1 MDFNQL
7 SQAVINGKADEVIKM
22 TNEALSGGIEAK
34 QVMDSGLIAGMNVVG
49 VRFKRNEIPAS
60 RRKTTYSTG
69 TSAGPIKSNFLDFIV
84 FVIR

>member
-1 MDFNQL
+1 MMKTSPKSEGF
-7 SQAVINGKADEVIKM
+7 
-22 TNEALSGGIEAK
+22 
-34 QVMDSGLIAGMNVVG
+34 VG